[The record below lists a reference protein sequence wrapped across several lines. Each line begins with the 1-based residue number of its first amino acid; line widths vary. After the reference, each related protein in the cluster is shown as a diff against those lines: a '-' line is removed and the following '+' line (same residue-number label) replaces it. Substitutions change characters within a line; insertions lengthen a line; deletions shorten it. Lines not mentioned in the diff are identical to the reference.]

1 MSLSIAEVK
10 QKKRRN
16 YYFTREVQDD
26 IIAYNAS
33 TDNEYRNKLY
43 NRSIHQ
49 AFHRLCE
56 AVLKTFKFTYTDG
69 VELEDL
75 IWEAEIHLFNNLH
88 LFDPTRGTAYSY
100 YSNAIKNFGIIFNQ
114 KNYKKLKE
122 TVQPVDVDFEGLEKQ
137 KYEDNEYDRREQQMD
152 YFTDAFCDYLEN
164 NMEELFITRHD
175 KQVAEAFIQIL
186 RNRDNLEIFD
196 KRSFVIYI
204 KDMTNVSE
212 SKILENFKIIKSK
225 YLELNNEFEEFG
237 FINY

>member
-1 MSLSIAEVK
+1 MSLSIKEVK
-10 QKKRRN
+10 TKKKRN

-33 TDNEYRNKLY
+33 TDNAYRNKLY

-56 AVLKTFKFTYTDG
+56 AVLKTYKFTYNDG
-69 VELEDL
+69 LEINDV
-75 IWEAEIHLFNNLH
+75 IHEAEIHCYNNLH
-88 LFDPTRGTAYSY
+88 LFDPSRGAAYSY
-100 YSNAIKNFGIIFNQ
+100 FQTAIKRKFIMDST

-152 YFTDAFCDYLEN
+152 YFTDVFCDYLEN

>member
-1 MSLSIAEVK
+1 MSLSIKEVK
-10 QKKRRN
+10 TKKKRN

-26 IIAYNAS
+26 IVAYNS
-33 TDNEYRNKLY
+33 TDDNIVRNKLY
-43 NRSIHQ
+43 TRSIHQ

-69 VELEDL
+69 VELNDL
-75 IWEAEIHLFNNLH
+75 IHEAEIHLFNNLH

-100 YSNAIKNFGIIFNQ
+100 YSNSVKNFGIIFNT

-137 KYEDNEYDRREQQMD
+137 KYDDNEYDRREQQMD
-152 YFTDAFCDYLEN
+152 YFTDAFCDYLDS
-164 NMEELFITRHD
+164 NMEELFLTRHD

-196 KRSFVIYI
+196 KKSFVIYI

-225 YLELNNEFEEFG
+225 YLELNNQFEEYG
-237 FINY
+237 FIIS

>member
-1 MSLSIAEVK
+1 MSISIKEVK
-10 QKKRRN
+10 QKKKRN

-26 IIAYNAS
+26 IVAYNAS
-33 TDNEYRNKLY
+33 TDNAYRNKLY

-49 AFHRLCE
+49 AFWRLCE
-56 AVLKTFKFTYTDG
+56 AIIKTFKFTYTDG
-69 VELEDL
+69 LELND
-75 IWEAEIHLFNNLH
+75 IISDAEIHLFNNIH
-88 LFDPTRGTAYSY
+88 LYDPTRGTAYAY
-100 YSNAIKNFGIIFNQ
+100 FGTSVKRFSILFNM

-137 KYEDNEYDRREQQMD
+137 KYDDNEYERREQRMD

-164 NMEELFITRHD
+164 NIEELFLTRHD

-196 KRSFVIYI
+196 KKSFVIYI

-225 YLELNNEFEEFG
+225 YLELNSQFEELG
-237 FINY
+237 FIPS

>member
-1 MSLSIAEVK
+1 MSLSIKEVK
-10 QKKRRN
+10 KGKKRN

-26 IIAYNAS
+26 IIAYNA
-33 TDNEYRNKLY
+33 TDDNILKNKLY

-56 AVLKTFKFTYTDG
+56 AILKTFKFTYTDG

-75 IWEAEIHLFNNLH
+75 VHECEIHLFNNIH
-88 LFDPTRGTAYSY
+88 LFDTSRGSAYSFYGTA
-100 YSNAIKNFGIIFNQ
+100 AKRWGILYNM

-152 YFTDAFCDYLEN
+152 YFTDYFCEYLEE
-164 NMEELFITRHD
+164 MMDELFITRHD
-175 KQVAEAFIQIL
+175 KQVAEAFIKIL
-186 RNRDNLEIFD
+186 KNRDNLEIFD
-196 KRSFVIYI
+196 KKAMVIYI
-204 KDMTNVSE
+204 KDVANVSE

-225 YLELNNEFEEFG
+225 YLELNAQYEENG
-237 FINY
+237 FL